1 MINQPITILLADDH
15 EIFRL
20 GVKQFIDNEK
30 DMQVIATADNGREAV
45 EKAIALKPDVVLMD
59 IAMPEMNGLEA
70 AEELLS
76 KMPTAKILLISLYDL
91 ADYVKQSLRIGV
103 SGYVLKDAPNKVFLN
118 AIRTVAE
125 GKFFYSGN
133 LTNILL
139 NEYNALRA
147 TTENK
152 TEGTSVAQKQ
162 RKLTE
167 REIEILGQIATGVSN
182 KDLALKYGV
191 STRTIETHRLNIMRK
206 MQVNHIEAAIEL
218 VFKQQIL

>member
-76 KMPTAKILLISLYDL
+76 KMPTTKILLISLYDL

-206 MQVNHIEAAIEL
+206 MQVNQIEAAIEL
-218 VFKQQIL
+218 ALKQQIL

>member
-1 MINQPITILLADDH
+1 MSNQPVNILLADDH

-30 DMQVIATADNGREAV
+30 DMQVIETVDNGRTAV
-45 EKAIALKPDVVLMD
+45 ERTLALRPDLVLMD

-70 AEELLS
+70 AEEILAQ
-76 KMPTAKILLISLYDL
+76 MPTAKILLFSLYDL

-118 AIRTVAE
+118 AIRPVAQ
-125 GKFFYSGN
+125 GKFFYSGD

-139 NEYNALRA
+139 TEYNSLKSNIGNASDGQAPL
-147 TTENK
+147 
-152 TEGTSVAQKQ
+152 QKQ
-162 RKLTE
+162 RKLTD
-167 REIEILGQIATGVSN
+167 REVEILGQIATGVSN

-218 VFKQQIL
+218 ALKQQVL

>member
-30 DMQVIATADNGREAV
+30 DMQVIATADNGKEAV

-125 GKFFYSGN
+125 SKFFYSGN

-139 NEYNALRA
+139 NEYNALKA
-147 TTENK
+147 NTENK
-152 TEGTSVAQKQ
+152 TDGASIAQKQ

-206 MQVNHIEAAIEL
+206 MQVNQIEAAIEL
-218 VFKQQIL
+218 ALKQQIL

>member
-30 DMQVIATADNGREAV
+30 DMQVIATADNGKEAV
-45 EKAIALKPDVVLMD
+45 ERAIALKPDVVLMD

-125 GKFFYSGN
+125 SKFFYSGN

-139 NEYNALRA
+139 NEYNALKA
-147 TTENK
+147 NTENK
-152 TEGTSVAQKQ
+152 TDGASIAQKQ

-218 VFKQQIL
+218 ALKQQIL

>member
-76 KMPTAKILLISLYDL
+76 KMTTAKILLISLYDL

-206 MQVNHIEAAIEL
+206 MQVNQIEAAIEL
-218 VFKQQIL
+218 ALKQQIL

>member
-76 KMPTAKILLISLYDL
+76 KMTTAKILLISLYDL

-125 GKFFYSGN
+125 SKFFYSGN

-139 NEYNALRA
+139 N
-147 TTENK
+147 
-152 TEGTSVAQKQ
+152 
-162 RKLTE
+162 
-167 REIEILGQIATGVSN
+167 
-182 KDLALKYGV
+182 
-191 STRTIETHRLNIMRK
+191 
-206 MQVNHIEAAIEL
+206 
-218 VFKQQIL
+218 

>member
-1 MINQPITILLADDH
+1 MTRQPINILLADDH

-30 DMQVIATADNGREAV
+30 DMQVIAMADNGKDAL
-45 EKAIALKPDVVLMD
+45 EKALSLQPDLILMD

-70 AEELLS
+70 SKEILS
-76 KMPTAKILLISLYDL
+76 KMPQAKILLISLYDL

-103 SGYVLKDAPNKVFLN
+103 SGYVLKDAPNKIFLN
-118 AIRTVAE
+118 AIRSVAE
-125 GKFFYSGN
+125 GKYFYSGD
-133 LTNILL
+133 LTNILMS
-139 NEYNALRA
+139 EYHQLKDQKCSD
-147 TTENK
+147 TER
-152 TEGTSVAQKQ
+152 VIQPLKQ

-167 REIEILGQIATGVSN
+167 RELEILGQIATGVSN

-206 MQVNHIEAAIEL
+206 MQVNQIEAAIDQAL
-218 VFKQQIL
+218 KQGLL

>member
-1 MINQPITILLADDH
+1 MNQPITILLADDH

-30 DMQVIATADNGREAV
+30 DLKVIATADNGKEAV
-45 EKAIALKPDVVLMD
+45 EKALSLKPNLVLMD

-70 AEELLS
+70 AEEILS
-76 KMPTAKILLISLYDL
+76 KMPQAKILLISLYDL
-91 ADYVKQSLRIGV
+91 TEYVKQSLRIGV
-103 SGYVLKDAPNKVFLN
+103 SGYVLKDAPNKVFLS
-118 AIRTVAE
+118 AIRSVAE
-125 GKFFYSGN
+125 GKFFYSGD
-133 LTNILL
+133 LTNVLL
-139 NEYNALRA
+139 TEYRSLKSANSGDGSTLP
-147 TTENK
+147 
-152 TEGTSVAQKQ
+152 QKQ

-206 MQVNHIEAAIEL
+206 MQVNQIEAAIEL
-218 VFKQQIL
+218 ALKQQIL

>member
-30 DMQVIATADNGREAV
+30 DMQVIATADNGKEAV

-125 GKFFYSGN
+125 SKFFYSGN

-139 NEYNALRA
+139 NEYNALKA
-147 TTENK
+147 NTENK
-152 TEGTSVAQKQ
+152 TDGASIAQKQ

-218 VFKQQIL
+218 ALKQQIL